1 MTRASTSDD
10 FPQPMRIL
18 RAKVIEE
25 LMSTE
30 RDYVDLLKNLVKVLH
45 KWNFF
50 LEICFFFRKKIVY
63 SSSYTYITYIFR
75 MEFILERLMKE
86 YKSVMFRR
94 VFEVFLRVL
103 FKQQFK

>member
-45 KWNFF
+45 K
-50 LEICFFFRKKIVY
+50 
-63 SSSYTYITYIFR
+63 
-75 MEFILERLMKE
+75 
-86 YKSVMFRR
+86 
-94 VFEVFLRVL
+94 
-103 FKQQFK
+103 